1 MPTSAATSAPKE
13 PEQRLS
19 LFSHD
24 ATIDGFLDADAW
36 DEQLKFIG
44 GPASPYQRRL
54 VLYTMSATRLFE
66 TALFSRRHFLVVAE
80 FLNFVTTNEQE
91 EDAMSV
97 DGSEHS
103 LDAAIGTRD
112 AGDIEGL
119 DMQLRPTGFQ
129 SLPTEIALVIVRNMK
144 FSDRAHFAGASE
156 YASDLVATTL
166 HLNARRLLQKYKLCF
181 AQIRLMQT
189 ATGAVIAGSTMTDM
203 VATQPLLTSG
213 DSIDIVAPSGKGH
226 AVVDYLQLA
235 SSYTIRSQ
243 VSQYNY
249 ATNIARVWSLKSHSL
264 TINVIES
271 LTENVLDVVLNFKMT
286 CVYGIWTAKGVWH
299 AYPDLTEGG
308 IAVTTPVKF
317 PLQETDTMVRRAWR
331 ALHKY
336 MAGGMTDSPQRT
348 AHAARLRD
356 GPQLPGN
363 GPARG
368 RQRVFVQCVPFLAV
382 RQGSRGNTSFVLD
395 SWGTG
400 CNQGILSTA
409 GGTATV
415 ATANLLGTCCSWAQ
429 RRRNDFNAM
438 PVDAQCGMSLPS
450 NAMLARLNDES
461 ERSLTVSVTPLQELD
476 RKGEIVTTTCSTFD
490 LLPLYTALEE
500 ADDILRA
507 DSAEDDLQTLDS
519 ALFWEQFTRESPRR
533 SSRLLA
539 RLPSSQ
545 PLPIARKR
553 RPISHLD
560 NHPVKNQRLAFNSS
574 RGPVEQSTSSSRP
587 TGHSRLGWL
596 DKKKQ
601 LVAPTSSWT
610 SCIGNHS
617 PVLEWKCDQFT
628 FEAPEGAPAF
638 PSTEA
643 VNAKGVKPKHRS
655 KGSAPHKRAGTKQ
668 KYRSD
673 GSYNPAH
680 QAQMVQRTFK
690 RADAMISTSYSIV
703 RDAPVTSTGW
713 HGISPQEEPKPWT
726 YRPEWLMHS
735 VDEVQEMVDTLVG
748 HHLASQSLRN
758 ACAKGERGPHFP
770 CIIGYHRQS
779 AKKPFLTSWHQKNK
793 ADVDAFLALPI
804 TQRIIKWVSSV
815 VKLVF
820 PGVAASFEKE
830 AAIILDTYGIAPQF
844 GLFWN
849 LCLNAAFEGQDR
861 IHCDPHADRKNR
873 IGVCGVLTHILRGGE
888 GFNHFQRTWLV
899 IWEAGVVIQL
909 PPWVLVLYPSAL
921 FYHFNIDIDQLE
933 FVSTEGT
940 VDWPTRDNSR
950 PVVAGDEWG
959 RGSMVFFNQST
970 MTQTAFT
977 GHATTGTTDFG
988 TDAQAAFSR
997 HAVFVPLEASRS
1009 A

>member
-203 VATQPLLTSG
+203 VATQPLLPSG

-235 SSYTIRSQ
+235 SSYTTRSQ

-336 MAGGMTDSPQRT
+336 MAGGMTIALNELPMQHVCGMDLNCPAT
-348 AHAARLRD
+348 VRLVGDKGCSFNAFPSWPYDREAEEI
-356 GPQLPGN
+356 PLS
-363 GPARG
+363 
-368 RQRVFVQCVPFLAV
+368 CWTLA
-382 RQGSRGNTSFVLD
+382 
-395 SWGTG
+395 GTG

-415 ATANLLGTCCSWAQ
+415 ATANLHSEWNMLMRLYIRSPSW
-429 RRRNDFNAM
+429 
-438 PVDAQCGMSLPS
+438 P
-450 NAMLARLNDES
+450 
-461 ERSLTVSVTPLQELD
+461 
-476 RKGEIVTTTCSTFD
+476 
-490 LLPLYTALEE
+490 
-500 ADDILRA
+500 
-507 DSAEDDLQTLDS
+507 
-519 ALFWEQFTRESPRR
+519 
-533 SSRLLA
+533 
-539 RLPSSQ
+539 
-545 PLPIARKR
+545 
-553 RPISHLD
+553 
-560 NHPVKNQRLAFNSS
+560 
-574 RGPVEQSTSSSRP
+574 
-587 TGHSRLGWL
+587 
-596 DKKKQ
+596 
-601 LVAPTSSWT
+601 
-610 SCIGNHS
+610 
-617 PVLEWKCDQFT
+617 
-628 FEAPEGAPAF
+628 
-638 PSTEA
+638 
-643 VNAKGVKPKHRS
+643 
-655 KGSAPHKRAGTKQ
+655 
-668 KYRSD
+668 
-673 GSYNPAH
+673 
-680 QAQMVQRTFK
+680 
-690 RADAMISTSYSIV
+690 
-703 RDAPVTSTGW
+703 
-713 HGISPQEEPKPWT
+713 
-726 YRPEWLMHS
+726 
-735 VDEVQEMVDTLVG
+735 
-748 HHLASQSLRN
+748 
-758 ACAKGERGPHFP
+758 
-770 CIIGYHRQS
+770 
-779 AKKPFLTSWHQKNK
+779 
-793 ADVDAFLALPI
+793 
-804 TQRIIKWVSSV
+804 
-815 VKLVF
+815 
-820 PGVAASFEKE
+820 
-830 AAIILDTYGIAPQF
+830 
-844 GLFWN
+844 
-849 LCLNAAFEGQDR
+849 
-861 IHCDPHADRKNR
+861 
-873 IGVCGVLTHILRGGE
+873 
-888 GFNHFQRTWLV
+888 
-899 IWEAGVVIQL
+899 
-909 PPWVLVLYPSAL
+909 
-921 FYHFNIDIDQLE
+921 
-933 FVSTEGT
+933 
-940 VDWPTRDNSR
+940 
-950 PVVAGDEWG
+950 
-959 RGSMVFFNQST
+959 
-970 MTQTAFT
+970 
-977 GHATTGTTDFG
+977 
-988 TDAQAAFSR
+988 
-997 HAVFVPLEASRS
+997 
-1009 A
+1009 